1 MRERS
6 KFEEV
11 QKEEMKQKEIGK
23 LLSVQLESVG
33 GTSER
38 RKRIGQELSIGG
50 GRIGDHTEIRV
61 AKAIRIVGTGDIDN
75 DGVPDMYDCQPLNP
89 EEDGFWGD
97 VGRAAKERVSAE
109 VEDVKERAV
118 ERVRGRPIA
127 ARAALKD
134 VEREEEWEE
143 EKRIRKE
150 RGKKRVQRRYGVT
163 PVKTI
168 PKRKPT
174 QEGIEY
180 HGVEYVPVKKAPVK
194 RRKKKTT
201 VKRLPA
207 RTEYYV
213 GL

>member
-1 MRERS
+1 MNA
-6 KFEEV
+6 
-11 QKEEMKQKEIGK
+11 KEMGRQLSMNGGQIG
-23 LLSVQLESVG
+23 V
-33 GTSER
+33 
-38 RKRIGQELSIGG
+38 
-50 GRIGDHTEIRV
+50 HTEIRV
-61 AKAIRIVGTGDIDN
+61 AKAIRMVGTSDRDG

-89 EEDGFWGD
+89 EKDGFWGD

-109 VEDVKERAV
+109 IEDIKERAV
-118 ERVRGRPIA
+118 VRVRGRPIA

-168 PKRKPT
+168 SKRKPT
-174 QEGIEY
+174 QESIEY
-180 HGVEYVPVKKAPVK
+180 HGVEYAPVKKTPTK
-194 RRKKKTT
+194 KRKKKVQVKT
-201 VKRLPA
+201 VPA